1 MKKVDSPKAEEKPK
15 FVQGPAKIDN
25 SWLAKQQEET
35 KPAEKPKPAP
45 AKIDNS
51 WMKKQDSPKAEEKPK
66 FVPGP
71 SKIDNSWMKKT
82 DEEKP
87 KFVPAAA
94 PKKLEQTDDFKN
106 SLASM
111 LARGPMG
118 RAMTVVKKPEPVE
131 EENKEKIKLTVFDED
146 SGDEETKMEKM
157 FERQNNLAKDETT
170 RKLSI
175 AKLAKERRP
184 TTIRKAPSDFDDF

>member
-51 WMKKQDSPKAEEKPK
+51 WMKKQDEPKAEEKPK

-82 DEEKP
+82 DEQKDEEKP

-94 PKKLEQTDDFKN
+94 PKKLE
-106 SLASM
+106 
-111 LARGPMG
+111 
-118 RAMTVVKKPEPVE
+118 
-131 EENKEKIKLTVFDED
+131 
-146 SGDEETKMEKM
+146 
-157 FERQNNLAKDETT
+157 
-170 RKLSI
+170 
-175 AKLAKERRP
+175 
-184 TTIRKAPSDFDDF
+184 